1 MKNFPPVTTLKF
13 LALFSALF
21 PTLVPSASA
30 APKKPNVVFILT
42 DNHGA
47 WTLGC
52 YGNKDIR
59 TPHID
64 KMAAE
69 GVRFTNAFANNAVCS
84 PTRATF
90 LTGLMPSQHGVH
102 NFLHGGNLQV
112 GPDQRNTLAEFTSL
126 PEVLKKNGYSCG
138 LVGKWHL
145 GNNTQPNEGLD
156 DYWIT
161 MPAGGTSTFH
171 GAQVIENGE
180 IRKEPE
186 YLTTF
191 WTKHALKFIDQ
202 SAKKPEQ
209 PFFLFL
215 AYNGPYGLSRY
226 QLESSGNRHAEYYAD
241 KQMPSF
247 PRGVIHPWEYNN
259 REYFGN
265 PVSIRRYG
273 EELSA
278 VDDGVGE
285 VLKKLK
291 DLGLDEDTLVV
302 FAADQGWAGGQH
314 GFWGMGDHTRPINAY
329 DFSMKIPMIFRQPG
343 KIPAGKTPGIHV
355 TNYDFMPSVLN
366 YLGLGDQMPA
376 EPKSPGRDFSK
387 AMLGET
393 IDGWD
398 DTVFYEYENLRCVRS
413 GDWKYIER
421 FGDGYDEL
429 YHLKDDPDER
439 RNLIDSQEAS
449 AKKTE
454 LKARLDQFFATNK
467 VDKYDLWNGGE
478 SQPKTLVWG
487 EEAQQRLKA
496 SLAKGQ
502 GTIPNVFDPSF
513 VPPPITLPDGYI
525 AEVAAAP
532 PLVQR
537 PMMASFDEF
546 GRLFVAE
553 SSGVNLD
560 DKELDKKKPHSIK
573 MLEDTDNDGIFDKST
588 VFADKMTF
596 PQGALWL
603 QDSLYVMSPPS
614 LWRLE
619 DTTGDG
625 VADVREEL
633 VTGFQYTGNAAD
645 VHGPFLHP
653 NGRIYWCHG
662 RKGHSVVDTDTGRVV
677 SANKGARIW
686 SCFPDGSDI
695 QVHAGGGM
703 DNPVEVDFMDNGDIV
718 GSINLFYGRPRGD
731 TLTHWIHGGVY
742 PRYDQQAV
750 IDEFKQT
757 GPLLQE
763 FHNFGHVAVSGMMR
777 YRSGAVNPDW
787 KDNIFATH
795 FNTQMVTRTVI
806 KPEGSTYASVKT
818 EPFLKLHD
826 PGVHIT
832 DILEDP
838 NGDLLV
844 VDTGAWFRIGCPTSQ
859 LAQPDIT
866 GAIYRIRKPGLRD
879 LKSDQWGNQLDW
891 KEASFDEVAHRL
903 NHDSFSVRE
912 RASAWL
918 AERGE
923 PSLPAL
929 ADTLE
934 SVDPVL
940 RRNSVWALCRLPFTQ
955 SRELSRKML
964 TDPDESVRQAAAQA
978 AGINND
984 RGGVKELVALV
995 HNDTAPV
1002 AREAATSL
1010 GRIGNKSAVPG
1021 ILIAL
1026 DRETD
1031 RFQEHALIYA
1041 LIEINDY
1048 PGTAKALQ
1056 SDNPLLLSR
1065 ALWALD
1071 QMDASK
1077 LQPAEVLTLLDR
1089 DDERLRE
1096 TATQI
1101 AKRHLEWD
1109 GAIANRFHEWL
1120 ETGKTLS
1127 PVQQKIITLLAPA
1140 FINTPPMQPVIAQLL
1155 NDKDQAQQAIAF
1167 AAIEASDQAPLPEPW
1182 IPAFKSALGGS
1193 DQQQLVAAL
1202 NALAKI
1208 KTDAFND
1215 DLRHI
1220 GSNTKL
1226 PAMVRIRALQAVSTK
1241 NAVLDP
1247 AAYDLL
1253 KGMLQPDASPIQ
1265 RLDASQML
1273 GSSKLTQA
1281 QLIEIAGLSVNAGP
1295 MDLPHLI
1302 QAFEKQ
1308 RAPEIGMALAKALP
1322 NSPGLGSIKASEL
1335 QRLFARYG
1343 PEAGKEFQP
1352 TLDGLLAKEE
1362 QQAERLAAIEPEL
1375 DKGDAE
1381 RGKAAFAA
1389 GKGACMTCH
1398 KVGELG
1404 RAVGPDLTTIGRIRT
1419 KRDLLESILYPS
1431 ESLARDF
1438 ESFSITLKDGNSRFG
1453 LIQRET
1459 ADNIYLTDPAGTEIP
1474 LPRTSVKSVSPVPI
1488 SLMPQGLEQAL
1499 SRQELLDIIAYLK
1512 ANQ

>member
-1 MKNFPPVTTLKF
+1 MTISRSIGLILF
-13 LALFSALF
+13 LLS
-21 PTLVPSASA
+21 PTLLLTPHSSAA
-30 APKKPNVVFILT
+30 APKKPNVVFILS

-84 PTRATF
+84 PTRATY
-90 LTGLMPSQHGVH
+90 LTGLMLSQHGVH

-145 GNNTQPNEGLD
+145 GNNTKNNEGLD

-171 GAQVIENGE
+171 NAQVIENGE

-191 WTKHALKFIDQ
+191 WTDHALKFIDQ
-202 SAKKPEQ
+202 SAKNPDK

-226 QLESSGNRHAEYYAD
+226 QLKPSGNRHEKFYAD
-241 KQMPSF
+241 KEMPSF

-278 VDDGVGE
+278 VDDGVGA
-285 VLKKLK
+285 VMKKLK
-291 DLGLDEDTLVV
+291 DLGLDDDTLVI

-314 GFWGMGDHTRPINAY
+314 GFWGMGDHTRPINAF

-343 KIPAGKTPGIHV
+343 KIPAGKTPDIHV
-355 TNYDFMPSVLN
+355 TNYDFMPSVLS
-366 YLGLGDQMPA
+366 YLGMADQMPT

-387 AMLGET
+387 AMLGEKT
-393 IDGWD
+393 DPWD
-398 DTVFYEYENLRCVRS
+398 NTVFYEYESLRCVRS

-421 FGDGYDEL
+421 YKDGYDEL
-429 YHLKDDPDER
+429 YNLKDDPDER
-439 RNLIDSQEAS
+439 HNLINSEKTV
-449 AKKTE
+449 AKKVA
-454 LKARLDQFFATNK
+454 LKKQLDDFFAINVQK
-467 VDKYDLWNGGE
+467 KYDLWNGGE

-487 EEAQQRLKA
+487 KEAQDRLKA
-496 SLAKGQ
+496 NLTKGR
-502 GTIPNVFDPSF
+502 GTIPSVFDPSF
-513 VPPPITLPDGYI
+513 TPPSMTLPDGYI

-532 PLVQR
+532 PLVER
-537 PMMASFDEF
+537 PMMAAFDEY

-553 SSGVNLD
+553 SSGVNLN
-560 DKELDKKKPHSIK
+560 DKELDKQKPHSIK
-573 MLEDTDNDGIFDKST
+573 LLEDTDNDGIFDKST

-625 VADVREEL
+625 VANVREEL
-633 VTGFQYTGNAAD
+633 VTGFKYTGNAAD
-645 VHGPFLHP
+645 VHGPFLHQ

-662 RKGHSVVDTDTGRVV
+662 RKGHTVVDTDTGRTV
-677 SANKGARIW
+677 SDNKGARIW

-731 TLTHWIHGGVY
+731 TLNHWIHGGVY
-742 PRYDQQAV
+742 PRYDQQSV
-750 IDEFKQT
+750 IDEFKST
-757 GPLLQE
+757 GPLLKE

-777 YRSGAVNPDW
+777 YRTASANPDW
-787 KDNIFATH
+787 KDNIFTTH
-795 FNTQMVTRTVI
+795 FNTQKITRTVI
-806 KPEGSTYASVKT
+806 KQEGSTYASVKT
-818 EPFLKLHD
+818 EPFLKIND

-832 DILEDP
+832 DVLEDP
-838 NGDLLV
+838 NGDILV
-844 VDTGAWFRIGCPTSQ
+844 VDTGGWFRQGCPNSQ
-859 LAQPDIT
+859 VARPDIS

-879 LKSDQWGNQLDW
+879 KKMDQWGNKLDW
-891 KEASFDEVAHRL
+891 KKASFDEVVHRL
-903 NHDSFSVRE
+903 NDDSFSIRE
-912 RASAWL
+912 KASAWL

-923 PSLPAL
+923 PSIPSL
-929 ADTLE
+929 ADALE
-934 SVDPVL
+934 SADPVL
-940 RRNSVWALCRLPFTQ
+940 RRNAVWALCRLPFTQ
-955 SRELSRKML
+955 SRQLSRKML

-984 RGGVKELVALV
+984 RGGVDALIALV
-995 HNDTAPV
+995 RNDTAPI
-1002 AREAATSL
+1002 ARTAAASL
-1010 GRIGNKSAVPG
+1010 GMIGNKKAVPG
-1021 ILIAL
+1021 ILATL
-1026 DRETD
+1026 DREMD
-1031 RFQEHALIYA
+1031 RHQEHALIYA
-1041 LIEINDY
+1041 LIELNDY
-1048 PGTAKALQ
+1048 ANTAKALQ
-1056 SDNPLLLSR
+1056 SDKPLVVSR

-1077 LQPAEVLTLLDR
+1077 LRASDVLTLLDR
-1089 DDERLRE
+1089 DDEQLGK

-1101 AKRHLEWD
+1101 AKRHPEWD
-1109 GAIANRFHEWL
+1109 GAIANRFFDWL
-1120 ETGKTLS
+1120 DTDESLS
-1127 PVQQKIITLLAPA
+1127 PSQQKTIALLAPG
-1140 FINTPPMQPVIAQLL
+1140 FISTPPMQPIIATLL
-1155 NDKDQAQQAIAF
+1155 NSKTVEQQKLAF
-1167 AAIEASDQAPLPEPW
+1167 AVIEASDQAPLPETW
-1182 IPAFKSALGGS
+1182 IPAFKSALVDGNTK
-1193 DQQQLVAAL
+1193 QLIAAL

-1208 KTDAFND
+1208 KTDAFD
-1215 DLRHI
+1215 DNLRNI
-1220 GSNTKL
+1220 GSDIKQD
-1226 PAMVRIRALQAVSTK
+1226 AMIRIRALRAVSTK
-1241 NAVLDP
+1241 NAVLHP

-1253 KGMLQPDASPIQ
+1253 KGLLQPDASPFQ
-1265 RLDASQML
+1265 RLEAAQML
-1273 GSSKLTQA
+1273 GSAKLTKA
-1281 QLIEIAGLSVNAGP
+1281 QLIEIAGLTLNAGP

-1302 QAFEKQ
+1302 KVFEKQ
-1308 RAPEIGMALAKALP
+1308 RNPEIGMALAKALP
-1322 NSPGLGSIKASEL
+1322 KSPGLGAIEATEL
-1335 QRLFARYG
+1335 QRMFTHYG
-1343 PEAGKEFQP
+1343 AEVTREFQP
-1352 TLDGLLAKEE
+1352 TLDDLLAKAE
-1362 QQAERLAAIEPEL
+1362 QQEERLAAIEPEL
-1375 DKGDAE
+1375 DKGDAK
-1381 RGKAAFAA
+1381 RGKVAFVA

-1398 KVGELG
+1398 KIGEVG
-1404 RAVGPDLTTIGRIRT
+1404 RSVGPELTHIGRIRT
-1419 KRDLLESILYPS
+1419 KRDFLESILYPS
-1431 ESLARDF
+1431 ESLSRDF
-1438 ESFSITLKDGNSRFG
+1438 ESFSVTMKDGAVHFG

-1459 ADNIYLTDPAGTEIP
+1459 ADTVYITDLAGTEHP
-1474 LPRTSVKSVSPVPI
+1474 LPRANVKSVDPVPV
-1488 SLMPQGLEQAL
+1488 SLMPQGLEAAMT
-1499 SRQELLDIIAYLK
+1499 RQELLDIIAYLK
-1512 ANQ
+1512 ASQ

>member
-1 MKNFPPVTTLKF
+1 MTSTHRRIAVFAL
-13 LALFSALF
+13 LAAFTSILSSS
-21 PTLVPSASA
+21 TA
-30 APKKPNVVFILT
+30 AATKKPNVVFILS

-84 PTRATF
+84 PTRATY
-90 LTGLMPSQHGVH
+90 LTGLMLSQHGVH

-145 GNNTQPNEGLD
+145 GNNTKNNEGLD

-180 IRKEPE
+180 TRKEPE
-186 YLTTF
+186 YLTSF

-202 SAKKPEQ
+202 SAKDPDK

-226 QLESSGNRHAEYYAD
+226 QLKSSGNRHAKFYAD
-241 KQMPSF
+241 KEMPSF

-278 VDDGVGE
+278 VDDGVGA
-285 VLKKLK
+285 VMKKLK
-291 DLGLDEDTLVV
+291 DLGLDDDTLVI

-314 GFWGMGDHTRPINAY
+314 GFWGMGDHTRPINAF

-343 KIPAGKTPGIHV
+343 KIPAGKTPDIHV
-355 TNYDFMPSVLN
+355 TNYDFMPSVLS
-366 YLGLGDQMPA
+366 YLGMADQMPT
-376 EPKSPGRDFSK
+376 EPKSPGRDFSN
-387 AMLGET
+387 ALLGKKT
-393 IDGWD
+393 DKWD
-398 DTVFYEYENLRCVRS
+398 NTVFYEYESLRCVCS

-421 FGDGYDEL
+421 FEDGYDEL
-429 YHLKDDPDER
+429 YNLKKDPGELH
-439 RNLIDSQEAS
+439 NLIDSEEART
-449 AKKTE
+449 KKTE
-454 LKARLDQFFATNK
+454 LKSKLDEFFAINK
-467 VDKYDLWNGGE
+467 VDKYDLWNGGV

-487 EEAQQRLKA
+487 KEAKQRLEARLA
-496 SLAKGQ
+496 SGK
-502 GTIPNVFDPSF
+502 GTIPSVFDPSF
-513 VPPPITLPDGYI
+513 NPPSITLPNGYI

-532 PLVQR
+532 PLVER
-537 PMMASFDEF
+537 PMMATFDEF
-546 GRLFVAE
+546 GRLFVCE
-553 SSGVNLD
+553 SSGVNLN
-560 DKELDKKKPHSIK
+560 DKELDKEKPHSIK
-573 MLEDTDNDGIFDKST
+573 LLEDTDNDGIFDKST

-633 VTGFQYTGNAAD
+633 VTGFKYTGNAAD

-662 RKGHSVVDTDTGRVV
+662 RKGHTVVDTDTGRTV
-677 SANKGARIW
+677 SDNKGARIW

-703 DNPVEVDFMDNGDIV
+703 DNPVELDFMDNGDIV

-742 PRYDQQAV
+742 PRYDQQSV
-750 IDEFKQT
+750 IDEFKRT
-757 GPLLQE
+757 GPLLKE

-777 YRSGAVNPDW
+777 YRSGSVNPDW
-787 KDNIFATH
+787 KDNIFTTH
-795 FNTQMVTRTVI
+795 FNTQQITRTII
-806 KPEGSTYASVKT
+806 KQEGSTYASVKT
-818 EPFLKLHD
+818 EPFIKIND

-832 DILEDP
+832 DVLEDP

-844 VDTGAWFRIGCPTSQ
+844 IDTGGWFRQGCPNSQ
-859 LAQPDIT
+859 VARPDIS

-879 LKSDQWGNQLDW
+879 KKADQWGNKLDW
-891 KEASFDEVAHRL
+891 KKASFDEVVHRL
-903 NHDSFSVRE
+903 NNDSFSIRE
-912 RASAWL
+912 KASAWL

-923 PSLPAL
+923 PSIPAL
-929 ADTLE
+929 AEGLE
-934 SVDPVL
+934 SNDPVL

-964 TDPDESVRQAAAQA
+964 NDPDESVRQAAAQS

-984 RGGVKELVALV
+984 RRGVEALV
-995 HNDTAPV
+995 ETLKNDTAPV
-1002 AREAATSL
+1002 ARTAAASL
-1010 GRIGNKSAVPG
+1010 GMIGNKKAVPG
-1021 ILIAL
+1021 ILAAL
-1026 DRETD
+1026 DREMD
-1031 RFQEHALIYA
+1031 RHHEHALIYA

-1048 PGTAKALQ
+1048 TGTTEALK
-1056 SDNPLLLSR
+1056 SENPLLISR

-1071 QMDASK
+1071 QMDSSK
-1077 LQPAEVLTLLDR
+1077 LKASDVLTLLDKG
-1089 DDERLRE
+1089 DERLGL

-1101 AKRHLEWD
+1101 AKRHPEWD
-1109 GAIANRFHEWL
+1109 GAIANRFFEWL
-1120 ETGKTLS
+1120 ESDKTLTAA
-1127 PVQQKIITLLAPA
+1127 QQQTITMISPA
-1140 FINTPPMQPVIAQLL
+1140 FINTPPLHPVIAHLL
-1155 NDKDQAQQAIAF
+1155 NSNDKNYQKIAF
-1167 AAIEASDQAPLPEPW
+1167 AAIEASDQAPLPETW
-1182 IPAFKSALGGS
+1182 IPAFKVALEGK
-1193 DQQQLVAAL
+1193 DPKQLIAAL
-1202 NALAKI
+1202 NSLTKI
-1208 KTDAFND
+1208 KTDAFDEN
-1215 DLRHI
+1215 LRTI
-1220 GSNTKL
+1220 GSDTQQTT
-1226 PAMVRIRALQAVSTK
+1226 MIRIRALRAVSTK
-1241 NAVLDP
+1241 NAVLHP
-1247 AAYDLL
+1247 AAYTLL
-1253 KGMLQPDASPIQ
+1253 KGLLQTDSSPFQ
-1265 RLDASQML
+1265 RLEASQML
-1273 GSSKLTQA
+1273 GSSKLTKA
-1281 QLIEIAGLSVNAGP
+1281 QLIEIAGLTVNAGP

-1302 QAFEKQ
+1302 KAFEKQ
-1308 RAPEIGMALAKALP
+1308 RNPEIGMALAKALP
-1322 NSPGLGSIKASEL
+1322 KSPGLGAIKATEL
-1335 QRLFARYG
+1335 QRLFTHYG
-1343 PEAGKEFQP
+1343 ADVTKVFQP
-1352 TLDGLLAKEE
+1352 TLDDLLAKAE
-1362 QQAERLAAIEPEL
+1362 QQTERLAAIEPEL
-1375 DKGDAE
+1375 DKGDAK
-1381 RGKAAFAA
+1381 RGKIAFAA

-1398 KVGELG
+1398 KSGDIG
-1404 RAVGPDLTTIGRIRT
+1404 RAIGPELTHIGRIRT

-1438 ESFSITLKDGNSRFG
+1438 ESFSVTMKDGMSYFG

-1459 ADNIYLTDPAGTEIP
+1459 ADSIYLTDPAGNEVA
-1474 LPRTSVKSVSPVPI
+1474 LPRANVKSVSPVPVSI
-1488 SLMPQGLEQAL
+1488 MPQGLEQAIT
-1499 SRQELLDIIAYLK
+1499 RQELLDLIAFLK
-1512 ANQ
+1512 ASE